1 MNRVDKTANYIYS
14 LQIIA
19 PTHFVTRNQKFP
31 LIKSDIRGKTFKV
44 SFTKFFIQSKVA
56 PRKNGAILSHMVD
69 DDFCLLVTEVRVTHQ
84 FFERGMIDTQLSHSR
99 IRLKGK
105 PPRKSCRQS
114 FDISQ
119 LGGVNKAS

>member
-1 MNRVDKTANYIYS
+1 MNRVDKTASYIYS
-14 LQIIA
+14 LKLLHPHISLREIK
-19 PTHFVTRNQKFP
+19 KFP
-31 LIKSDIRGKTFKV
+31 LIKSNIGGKTFKV

-105 PPRKSCRQS
+105 SPRKSCRQS

-119 LGGVNKAS
+119 LGGVDKAS